1 MSLKKKKD
9 YDFKEKQEIEVT
21 QKIEAELSTLSL
33 SKKKEMLQEI
43 KNFKEGRPNYRIKK
57 KSLHLYIAN
66 LYSLT
71 ILIEKVRTVL
81 NKVKTVF
88 TNVHWSVNALIPN

>member
-1 MSLKKKKD
+1 MSLKKKND

-21 QKIEAELSTLSL
+21 QKIEAEISTLSL

-57 KSLHLYIAN
+57 KSLHLYIA
-66 LYSLT
+66 

-81 NKVKTVF
+81 NKVKTIF